1 MAETSF
7 DVLRSLIRDV
17 PDHPEPGIVF
27 KDITPL
33 LADAAGLSSMI
44 AAMAAPWRDTEIDLV
59 LGLEARGFIL
69 GAPVAAALGA
79 GFVPARKAGRL
90 PLATLQES
98 YGLEYGV
105 DTIEVHVDAVA
116 AGARVLVIDD
126 VLATGGTASAA
137 GRLLDRLEADLVG
150 FGFLIELAFLDGRAA
165 LGDARVE
172 RLVAVED

>member
-7 DVLRSLIRDV
+7 DFLRSLIRDV

-90 PLATLQES
+90 PRATLQES

>member
-116 AGARVLVIDD
+116 TGARVLVIDD

-137 GRLLDRLEADLVG
+137 GRLLGRLEADLVG

>member
-59 LGLEARGFIL
+59 LGLDE
-69 GAPVAAALGA
+69 
-79 GFVPARKAGRL
+79 
-90 PLATLQES
+90 PL
-98 YGLEYGV
+98 
-105 DTIEVHVDAVA
+105 D
-116 AGARVLVIDD
+116 LVIVIPPMAQPRRRKGAAIYEPLIDRVGAQALRD
-126 VLATGGTASAA
+126 ELGVITDRWPGTKFLVIRPPGVCLEEMRPNPMDPSAA
-137 GRLLDRLEADLVG
+137 VPTFTTTLEVMKTELARPEVWRLLSYHLM
-150 FGFLIELAFLDGRAA
+150 
-165 LGDARVE
+165 VE
-172 RLVAVED
+172 PSST